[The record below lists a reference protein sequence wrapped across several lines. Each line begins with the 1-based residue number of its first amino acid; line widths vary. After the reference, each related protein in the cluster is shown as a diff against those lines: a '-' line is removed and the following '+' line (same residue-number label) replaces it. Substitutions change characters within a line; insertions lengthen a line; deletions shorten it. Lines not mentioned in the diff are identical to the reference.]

1 MFEIIFYRDK
11 NGRSSIVEYIDE
23 LQQKM
28 LTSKDA
34 RINREK
40 ILVYLEALTRYGVA
54 IGQPYVKHIEGD
66 IWELRPLRNR
76 IFFFFWAENKI
87 VLLHYYIKKS
97 QKLPKREIQQAHRN
111 LNDYIERNPIK

>member
-1 MFEIIFYRDK
+1 MFEVIFYRDK
-11 NGRSSIVEYIDE
+11 NGRSRIVEYLDE

-28 LTSKDA
+28 SASKDA

-40 ILVYLEALTRYGVA
+40 ILVYLAALAKYGVA
-54 IGQPYVKHIEGD
+54 IGKPYVKHIEGD

-76 IFFFFWAENKI
+76 IFFFCCAGDKI

-111 LNDYIERNPIK
+111 MNDYKERSLIK

>member
-28 LTSKDA
+28 LTSIDA

-66 IWELRPLRNR
+66 IWELRPLRN
-76 IFFFFWAENKI
+76 
-87 VLLHYYIKKS
+87 
-97 QKLPKREIQQAHRN
+97 